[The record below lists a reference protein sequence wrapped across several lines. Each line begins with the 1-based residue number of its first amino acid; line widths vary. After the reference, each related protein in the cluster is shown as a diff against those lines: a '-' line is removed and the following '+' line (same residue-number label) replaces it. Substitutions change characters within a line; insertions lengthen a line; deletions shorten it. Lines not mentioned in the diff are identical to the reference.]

1 MLKPKKTKYKKMQKG
16 RNKGWSN
23 DTEIIFGKYALK
35 AVTRG
40 HISSKQIESARRVIT
55 RSIKKQGFMWIRIF
69 PDKPITKKPL
79 EVRMGKG
86 KGNVEYW
93 VSVIKPG
100 KILYELD
107 GIDELTAKRA
117 FKLASAKLSVKTIFV
132 VKNNLL
138 WSTVNF

>member
-1 MLKPKKTKYKKMQKG
+1 MLYPKRTKYKKMQKG
-16 RNKGWSN
+16 RNRGWSN

-35 AVTRG
+35 SINRG
-40 HISSKQIESARRVIT
+40 HISSKQIEAARRVIT
-55 RSIKKQGFMWIRIF
+55 RSIKKQGFLWIRMF

-79 EVRMGKG
+79 EIRMGKG

-93 VSVIKPG
+93 VAVIKPG

-107 GIDELTAKRA
+107 GVSEYIAKRA

-132 VKNNLL
+132 IKNNLL
-138 WSTVNF
+138 CQTINF